1 MVPLYN
7 TVKCN
12 GLHALTMNNIIK
24 AFINLGK
31 RCNLCKKKKNVNALC
46 ILFDLVV
53 KAYFTLKFFI

>member
-1 MVPLYN
+1 MHIQLHKMTGMKKETRQDSLNGTMYN

-31 RCNLCKKKKNVNALC
+31 RYNLCKKKKC
-46 ILFDLVV
+46 
-53 KAYFTLKFFI
+53 